1 MGRLSIVAVLFM
13 IAALALAGCTEDES
27 PEDMARDDGK
37 AFGEAVRAVFDVD
50 SVAELREA
58 LLAVDEAEVA
68 LVANFGPAERAQVEE
83 IVDGVNAILDDLR
96 AAIDADSD
104 EVAREAARSALSEIP
119 SLAVSIA
126 AITSDDS
133 LVKAAVEGFIDG
145 LGL

>member
-1 MGRLSIVAVLFM
+1 MGRLSIFALLFM

-27 PEDMARDDGK
+27 PEDMARNDGK
-37 AFGEAVRAVFDVD
+37 AFGEAVLAVFDVD

-58 LLAVDEAEVA
+58 LLAVDEAEAA

-83 IVDGVNAILDDLR
+83 IVDSVNAILDDLR
-96 AAIDADSD
+96 VAIDADSD
-104 EVAREAARSALSEIP
+104 EVAREAARSALAEIP
-119 SLAVSIA
+119 SLALSVA